1 MSIRTYSAIPLILG
15 SRGFTLIELMVVVAI
30 VGILAAIAIPAYQD
44 YTIKARVTDG
54 LSLASGLKV
63 VIGENAAA
71 GNSLVSGLM
80 QYDGTTACVP
90 GTNCN
95 LGAPNGDPN
104 VSGVSVNATNGTIT
118 ITYTSKI
125 ASGSPTLVLIPSSNG
140 AALAAGAPPEAP
152 VVWQC
157 GAAGQTMTVGTAGT
171 LLARFAPAT
180 CRS

>member
-1 MSIRTYSAIPLILG
+1 MSARKHPTTSPFLG
-15 SRGFTLIELMVVVAI
+15 AGGFTLIELMIVVAI

-54 LSLASGLKV
+54 LSLASGLKA

-80 QYDGTTACVP
+80 QYDGTTACVS

-104 VSGVSVNATNGTIT
+104 VSSISVNATNGTIT
-118 ITYTSKI
+118 VTYTSKI
-125 ASGSPTLVLIPSSNG
+125 ASGSPTLVLIPSSSG
-140 AALAAGAPPEAP
+140 AALAAGTPPETP
-152 VVWQC
+152 IVWQC

-171 LLARFAPAT
+171 LLAKYAPAT